1 MMIRRGKNRIVSKNA
16 FFCERIYYKQIS
28 FTLCYLMQHS
38 IVRFIHKDLK
48 KNGRGKEAN
57 DKYRK
62 LYQNRIKK
70 KEKNSEN
77 TGKLQS
83 LPKLET
89 ECFFFV
95 LFAFY
100 ELCLL
105 QFLSNCQTITS
116 CSISFFFKL
125 LDRHKLRHCAK
136 FYQDGMV
143 AFSVLDKAGRRGVL
157 PNISY

>member
-1 MMIRRGKNRIVSKNA
+1 MLRNKKEKGKITMMIRRGKNRIVSKNA

-95 LFAFY
+95 LFALY

-116 CSISFFFKL
+116 CSISFFF
-125 LDRHKLRHCAK
+125 
-136 FYQDGMV
+136 
-143 AFSVLDKAGRRGVL
+143 
-157 PNISY
+157 